1 LNRCIKNAT
10 AKATIHDLRDQRFN
24 KMDFFEQQDK
34 ARKKT
39 KWLVIYFVLAVAA
52 MIAAIYI
59 ASLLIFSGV
68 QAHQHSYDETQ
79 AQFNLWNAQLFLGV
93 ALGTLTVVFIGSSYK
108 TASLA
113 AGGSAVSEMMGAR
126 LVSSNTTDPDERK
139 LLNVVEEMAIA
150 SGVPVPQVYVMDDE
164 DGINAFAA
172 GHKPGDATITVTRGC
187 MKLLSRD
194 ELQGVIGHEFSH
206 ILNGDMRLNLR
217 LMGTIF
223 GILCLAIV
231 GRILLQTARGGGRSR
246 GQNPL
251 PILGL
256 ALLIIGYIGVFFG
269 RLIQAAVSRQR
280 EFLADASSVQFT
292 RNPGGITGALKK
304 IGGLGEN
311 GSRLAHAHSEELSHM
326 FFSNGISEAFIGLL
340 ETHPPLPDRIRAF
353 DPNFDGKF
361 PEVRYDDFDESADKT
376 SKPKRAPMPN
386 LFGTVVGGAILAS
399 GDDAKPPVIKSH
411 SVLPNIGN
419 PAPLHLQYA
428 EQLRDSLPDQIRLSA
443 REPLDS
449 AALIFAL
456 ILSVNENERAGQ
468 IAEIAKRFS
477 PSVSEKTAALF
488 PDVSAAAKHARLPM
502 VNLALG
508 ALKQLA
514 PADFQK
520 FSQTL
525 QWLIQSDGKI
535 ELFEFVVQK
544 IVLRHLDS
552 QFNGPQK
559 NIIQFYTIK
568 PLVPDCAVIL
578 SALADIG
585 SNDATEVAKAFETG
599 APYLRAPGDSDLQLL
614 PKENCGV
621 NEIDAALNRLAQ
633 AVSVIK
639 KNLIE
644 ACVHTVGEDG
654 VIVESEAELLRA
666 ISDTLDCPMPPF
678 LPTE

>member
-1 LNRCIKNAT
+1 
-10 AKATIHDLRDQRFN
+10 
-24 KMDFFEQQDK
+24 MDFFAQQEK
-34 ARKKT
+34 TRKKT
-39 KWLVIYFVLAVAA
+39 KWLVIYFILAVAA

-59 ASLLIFSGV
+59 AAVVIFSGV
-68 QAHQHSYDETQ
+68 QLHQHRGNFYNDQSAPQ
-79 AQFNLWNAQLFLGV
+79 ILLWDPQIFLAV
-93 ALGTLTVVFIGSSYK
+93 ALGTIAVILIGSSYK
-108 TASLA
+108 TMALA

-126 LVSSNTTDPDERK
+126 LVSANSTDPDERK

-172 GHKPGDATITVTRGC
+172 GHKPGDATVTVTRGC

-223 GILCLAIV
+223 GILCLAII

-292 RNPGGITGALKK
+292 RNPNGITGALKK

-340 ETHPPLPDRIRAF
+340 ETHPPLPDRIRVF

-361 PEVRYDDFDESADKT
+361 PYVRYDGLDQPPEEI
-376 SKPKRAPMPN
+376 SKSKRAPLPN

-399 GDDAKPPVIKSH
+399 GDDDEKPPVIRSRH
-411 SVLPNIGN
+411 VLPNIGN
-419 PAPLHLQYA
+419 PTPLHLEYA
-428 EQLRDSLPDQIRLSA
+428 VKLRDALPENVKSAA
-443 REPLDS
+443 REPLD
-449 AALIFAL
+449 AVALIYAL
-456 ILSVNENERAGQ
+456 LLSYDEKLRAMQ
-468 IAEIAKRFS
+468 IAEIGKRS
-477 PSVSEKTAALF
+477 SQSVSDKTAALF
-488 PDVSAAAKHARLPM
+488 PDVSKIAARVHLPII
-502 VNLALG
+502 NLALG
-508 ALKQLA
+508 GLRQLSA
-514 PADFQK
+514 EQFRN

-525 QWLIQSDGKI
+525 QWLIESDDKV
-535 ELFEFVVQK
+535 ELFEFVLQK
-544 IVLRHLDS
+544 IVLRNLDS
-552 QFNGPQK
+552 QFNGPQ
-559 NIIQFYTIK
+559 NSVLQFYTIK
-568 PLVPDCAVIL
+568 PLVPDCDVVL
-578 SALADIG
+578 SALANIG
-585 SNDATEVAKAFETG
+585 SDDAVEIQKAFETG
-599 APYLRAPGDSDLQLL
+599 APYLRAPDDADLILL
-614 PKENCGV
+614 PKENCGL

-633 AVSVIK
+633 AVPIIK

-644 ACVHTVGEDG
+644 ACVYVVGADG

-678 LPTE
+678 MPSE

>member
-1 LNRCIKNAT
+1 
-10 AKATIHDLRDQRFN
+10 
-24 KMDFFEQQDK
+24 MDFFAQQEK
-34 ARKKT
+34 TRKKT
-39 KWLVIYFVLAVAA
+39 KWLVIYFILAVAA
-52 MIAAIYI
+52 MIVAIYI
-59 ASLLIFSGV
+59 VAVVIFSGV
-68 QAHQHSYDETQ
+68 QLHQHRGNYYNDESAPQ
-79 AQFNLWNAQLFLGV
+79 ISLWDPQIFLAV
-93 ALGTLTVVFIGSSYK
+93 ALGTIAVILIGSSYK
-108 TASLA
+108 TMALA

-126 LVSSNTTDPDERK
+126 LVSANSTDPDERK

-150 SGVPVPQVYVMDDE
+150 SGVPVPPVYVMDDE

-172 GHKPGDATITVTRGC
+172 GHKPGDATVTVTRGC

-223 GILCLAIV
+223 GILCLAII

-326 FFSNGISEAFIGLL
+326 FFGNGISEPFIGLL
-340 ETHPPLPDRIRAF
+340 ETHPPLPDRIRVF

-361 PEVRYDDFDESADKT
+361 PYVRYDGLDQPPGEI
-376 SKPKRAPMPN
+376 SKPRRAPLPN
-386 LFGTVVGGAILAS
+386 LFGTVVGGVILAS
-399 GDDAKPPVIKSH
+399 GDDDEKPPVIRSRH
-411 SVLPNIGN
+411 VLPNIGN
-419 PAPLHLQYA
+419 PTPLHLEYA
-428 EQLRDSLPDQIRLSA
+428 VKLRDALTENVKTAA
-443 REPLDS
+443 REPLD
-449 AALIFAL
+449 AVALIYAL
-456 ILSVNENERAGQ
+456 LLSDDEKLRATQ
-468 IAEIAKRFS
+468 IAEIGKRS
-477 PSVSEKTAALF
+477 SQSVSDKTAALF
-488 PDVSAAAKHARLPM
+488 PDVSKIAAHVHLPII
-502 VNLALG
+502 NLALG
-508 ALKQLA
+508 GLRQLSAKQ
-514 PADFQK
+514 FQN

-525 QWLIQSDGKI
+525 QWLIESDGKV
-535 ELFEFVVQK
+535 ELFEFVLQK
-544 IVLRHLDS
+544 IVLRNLDS

-559 NIIQFYTIK
+559 SVVQFYTIK
-568 PLVPDCAVIL
+568 PLVPDCAVVL
-578 SALADIG
+578 SALANVG
-585 SNDATEVAKAFETG
+585 SDDAAEIEKAFETG
-599 APYLRAPGDSDLQLL
+599 APYLRAPDDAGLNLL

-633 AVSVIK
+633 AVPIIK

-644 ACVHTVGEDG
+644 ACVHTVGADG
-654 VIVESEAELLRA
+654 VIQEAEAELLRA

-678 LPTE
+678 MPSE